1 MSYSDD
7 DVVVPLERLDK
18 EKSRQEGS
26 SLGERFKFRLTQ
38 KEERLV
44 VSLILVVLGA
54 FLLSKIFH
62 STSSS
67 STLNGMEKVLGL
79 PSEREERI
87 VRMMN
92 QKMGTPIG
100 SLSDSMG
107 WMQSELSGMLGRL
120 NHPHILSKN
129 HPPTMARQLQGA
141 KDFFRNMIENGVPE
155 KAFPYLFSHVS
166 TLPPERWGQML

>member
-7 DVVVPLERLDK
+7 DIVVPLERLDTQ
-18 EKSRQEGS
+18 KSRKEGK
-26 SLGERFKFRLTQ
+26 SLGEIHFRLTQ

-44 VSLILVVLGA
+44 VSLVLVVLGA

-67 STLNGMEKVLGL
+67 STLIGMERVLGL

-87 VRMMN
+87 VRTMN
-92 QKMGTPIG
+92 QKMGTPLG
-100 SLSDSMG
+100 SLSDSMS
-107 WMQSELSGMLGRL
+107 WMQSELSGMLGSL
-120 NHPHILSKN
+120 NHPHIVSKN
-129 HPPTMARQLQGA
+129 PPTMARQLQGA
-141 KDFFRNMIENGVPE
+141 KEFFRNMMENGVPE